1 MLAYIIQ
8 RIMWIIPS
16 LLAALLL
23 VFVLIQVMPGDPVTA
38 QLGPRA
44 TPEAREAIIKKLR
57 LDRPIYERF
66 GYFLWYAVHGNI
78 GNSIL
83 DGRDVF
89 SKIMIYLPNTMALAL
104 SSIAIAGLL
113 GIILGATS
121 AMFRDTLYDHL
132 VIYSSLSLLS
142 IPNYIW
148 GILALIV
155 FGLKLEWFPY
165 LGLGDTLTEQIQ
177 HLVLPTLALASTWA
191 GYFIRIMRTS
201 TLEVLN
207 SPYIKIERSFGIPDR
222 VIWAKY
228 ALRNAISPMVATFGI
243 AIGRVL
249 GGAVFIEIIF
259 TRPGIGRM
267 LAQAVRSQDL
277 PVLQGTILVTAFLYL
292 FANLIA
298 DLSYSF
304 IDPRL
309 RH

>member
-8 RIMWIIPS
+8 RILWLIPT

-23 VFVLIQVMPGDPVTA
+23 VFILIQVMPGDPVTA

-66 GYFLWYAVHGNI
+66 GYFLWHALHGNL
-78 GNSIL
+78 GESIL
-83 DGRDVF
+83 DGRSVF
-89 SKIMIYLPNTMALAL
+89 DKIMVYLPNTIALAL
-104 SSIAIAGLL
+104 TSIALSGLM
-113 GIILGATS
+113 GIIFGATS
-121 AMFRDTLYDHL
+121 AMFRDSLYDN
-132 VIYSSLSLLS
+132 VIIYSSLTLLS
-142 IPNYIW
+142 IPAYIW
-148 GILALIV
+148 GILLLIV
-155 FGLKLEWFPY
+155 FGLNLEWFPY
-165 LGLGDTLTEQIQ
+165 LGLGDTLTEQMH
-177 HLVLPTLALASTWA
+177 HLVLPSLALASTWS
-191 GYFIRIMRTS
+191 GYFIRIMRTA

-207 SPYIKIERSFGIPDR
+207 SPYIKVERSFGIPDR

-228 ALRNAISPMVATFGI
+228 ALRNAISPLVATFGI
-243 AIGRVL
+243 AIGRAL

-277 PVLQGTILVTAFLYL
+277 PVLQGAILVTAFLYL